1 MSTARKFSVT
11 AVSSY
16 KDNNGEV
23 RDQFSR
29 VGVAFRNT
37 SKKDGRESISLLIG
51 PEILISKR
59 TRLVLFEWDEDEK
72 AKEPSEVEDINDDE
86 IPF

>member
-1 MSTARKFSVT
+1 MGRKFSVT
-11 AVSSY
+11 AVTSY
-16 KDNNGEV
+16 QDAKGGK

-37 SKKDGRESISLLIG
+37 GKDGRDSISLLIG
-51 PEILISKR
+51 PEILVSKR
-59 TRLVLFEWDEDEK
+59 TRLVLFEDEDKLE
-72 AKEPSEVEDINDDE
+72 ATEPDGVENIDDE